1 MAYGDKYVIPF
12 QDDDLNN
19 WRLVISKDG
28 YSGTVYDNII
38 MGKDPIQITWQADND
53 YFKPIVGS
61 SCKIELFVQS
71 SYGALEWQDDNA
83 PNEWENQTWY
93 TWDADA
99 VSFMNPDYDRQWKIK
114 VEYSIDTGTT
124 TSTTANK
131 IVDSGGSFTSIVNI
145 GDAVMNITDGT
156 YAYVTTVDSN
166 TTLTLDADIFT
177 SGEEY
182 RIMKPYWIGFV
193 VQDQYTRPMKV
204 FPYTIS
210 FYAAD
215 LISTIK
221 GFDYSL
227 TTEQPTAFEALREC
241 LRQINLEDPSG
252 TSGNSLDFG
261 YKFLCRVKP
270 TGESD
275 GNPFAQTYISSKDA
289 MQDENG
295 NSLDCKL
302 ILESLLQM
310 FNCRIFQQ
318 NGQWTIIS
326 LDSYSLDTFSG
337 TNKDFITYDKNGS
350 NESTY
355 SISNPVKNV
364 NSTEDAD
371 TIQPM
376 KNDLIKIIRRPA
388 VRNKTLVNIK
398 DMNRNEFDN
407 GNFEVVGS
415 SGAGNAPS
423 WGYVPTD
430 WTADGS
436 ALGSDE
442 YCVNSSSID
451 TSASPS
457 DCIPMGPPSMY
468 SGTYALLSVGNSS
481 SVPASPMLTN
491 STGDTSS
498 LNTTGDEINISFAA
512 LVKYC
517 NPTYSGALIYTLRW
531 RLKIGSYYY
540 NSASDTWDTSS
551 NVNTATGS
559 IQNAWFNYS
568 YTTKLPVLTSTDN
581 DITIDF
587 YKTKETAHSN
597 SSLRTYFDDV
607 KLTLASKKEYY
618 TTAVSVTKA
627 TIKNNSGVI
636 KAADNRFGMIKDN
649 AYINCLVDS
658 NGDAIA
664 SYTDFDL
671 AGTWNLEVLMNLKRL
686 NDLSVNNDRFNGTFR
701 KIKNS
706 NTLLTPIDMLTMP
719 KLNFTSTQSI
729 DNQLA
734 IDKLEIDIKANRYK
748 LITHTPTQSNLTS
761 SSDIS
766 FTTGF
771 YEFKPED

>member
-12 QDDDLNN
+12 KDDDLND
-19 WRLVISKDG
+19 WRLVIAKDG
-28 YSGTVYDNII
+28 YTGIKYDNII
-38 MGKDPIQITWQADND
+38 MGKDPIKITWQSDND

-61 SCKIELFVQS
+61 SCKIELYVQS
-71 SYGALEWQDDNA
+71 DYGALEWQDDNA

-99 VSFMNPDYDRQWKIK
+99 ISFMNPDYDRQWKIK

-131 IVDSGGSFTSIVNI
+131 IVDSGGNFTSIVNI
-145 GDAVMNITDGT
+145 GDAVMNTTDGT
-156 YAYVTTVDSN
+156 YAYVTAVDSN
-166 TTLTLDADIFT
+166 TTLTLDSDIFT
-177 SGEEY
+177 SGENY
-182 RIMKPYWIGFV
+182 RIMKPYWAGFV

-221 GFDYSL
+221 GFNYSL
-227 TTEQPTAFEALREC
+227 ATETPTAFEALREC

-275 GNPFAQTYISSKDA
+275 GNPFAQTYISSKEA

-295 NSLDCKL
+295 NALDCKT

-326 LDSYSLDTFSG
+326 LDSYSLTTFSG
-337 TNKDFITYDKNGS
+337 GNKDFITYDKNGS
-350 NESTY
+350 NESTF
-355 SISNPVKNV
+355 SISNPVKNI

-376 KNDLIKIIRRPA
+376 KNDLVKIIRRPA
-388 VRNKTLVNIK
+388 VRNKTLVNVK

-407 GNFEVVGS
+407 GNFETVGS

-423 WGYVPTD
+423 WGYVPED

-436 ALGSDE
+436 ALSSDE
-442 YCVNSSSID
+442 YCVSSSSVNSSA
-451 TSASPS
+451 TPS
-457 DCIPMGPPSMY
+457 SCIPMSPSSMY
-468 SGTYALLSVGNSS
+468 GGTYALLSVGNSS
-481 SVPASPMLTN
+481 SIPASPMLTN
-491 STGDTSS
+491 ATGNTST
-498 LNTTGDEINISFAA
+498 LNATGDEIVFSFAA

-517 NPTYSGALIYTLRW
+517 DSTYSGALLYTLRW

-540 NSASDTWDTSS
+540 NSASDTWGSS
-551 NVNTATGS
+551 SHVNTATGS
-559 IQNAWFNYS
+559 IQDAWFLYE
-568 YTTKLPVLTSTDN
+568 YTTKLPGVSGSNT
-581 DITIDF
+581 ITIDF
-587 YKTKETAHSN
+587 YKTYESAHQQ

-607 KLTLASKKEYY
+607 KLTVSSKKEYY
-618 TTAVSVTKA
+618 ATSVTVTKA

-636 KAADNRFGMIKDN
+636 KAANNRFGMIKDN

-658 NGDAIA
+658 SGDAIA
-664 SYTDFDL
+664 SFTDFDL
-671 AGTWNLEVLMNLKRL
+671 AGTWNLEALMNLKRL
-686 NDLSVNNDRFNGTFR
+686 NDLAVNNDRFNGTFR

-719 KLNFTSTQSI
+719 KLNFTSVQSI
-729 DNQLA
+729 NNQLA
-734 IDKLEIDIKANRYK
+734 IDKLEIDVKANRYK
-748 LITHTPTQSNLTS
+748 LITHTPTQSNLTT

-766 FTTGF
+766 QTTGF